1 MYVLLSFV
9 FISHLVLLV
18 CRNHQNLVQSFL
30 WNARALL
37 RPKGEIHVTHK
48 TTHPYSSWNIE
59 EVASECGLTLVECVK
74 FKIEDYPTYN
84 NKRGDRRNPDLS
96 FPLGKCSAFKFMVS
110 SNAKKSPIELP
121 FQTEVIKL
129 PALMNPLDLAYSAH
143 GLICVTESLVLISP
157 LPKDLESFS
166 SYYLGV
172 GTIIILISRELVE
185 FV

>member
-1 MYVLLSFV
+1 
-9 FISHLVLLV
+9 
-18 CRNHQNLVQSFL
+18 
-30 WNARALL
+30 
-37 RPKGEIHVTHK
+37 
-48 TTHPYSSWNIE
+48 
-59 EVASECGLTLVECVK
+59 
-74 FKIEDYPTYN
+74 
-84 NKRGDRRNPDLS
+84 
-96 FPLGKCSAFKFMVS
+96 MVS